1 MKNTSGLGS
10 GWTAKCAHCGK
21 TFHCVSVKQKYC
33 SDECSFLARCKPQP
47 SGCIEWQ
54 GNVNN
59 QSYGVLRASING
71 EPRKI
76 VQAHRYAWFR
86 AHGNVPKNMC
96 ICHKCDNRECVNV
109 EHMFLGTWADNNH
122 DRSQKGRSG
131 SRVYTDAERERY
143 STMNQGEKNNSAK
156 LTEDKV
162 REIKLLRG
170 TMPRKAVAEKFGV
183 TVACIKSIYGG
194 YTWKRVKI

>member
-1 MKNTSGLGS
+1 MVCLGHQSTGSRARLFRRTVMRGLERTGTYLRICAFVTS
-10 GWTAKCAHCGK
+10 
-21 TFHCVSVKQKYC
+21 V
-33 SDECSFLARCKPQP
+33 
-47 SGCIEWQ
+47 
-54 GNVNN
+54 
-59 QSYGVLRASING
+59 
-71 EPRKI
+71 
-76 VQAHRYAWFR
+76 
-86 AHGNVPKNMC
+86 M
-96 ICHKCDNRECVNV
+96 NV